1 MRINNTLSDSLI
13 NEYARG
19 QTLIETLVAM
29 SVALVLLTLATVATT
44 TALNNV
50 QRGKSQNQASKF
62 AEQGLEVMRQMRD
75 ADWDTFNNLSGTY
88 CMADTCSTIAN
99 GAGVCGATSG
109 SCTKNIGEF
118 SRSVI
123 VERNIGCVLPG
134 NNNPKVIASRVT
146 VTVAWADNTCAD
158 SSSLCRKTQVI
169 SCLGNIYSD
178 PNL

>member
-1 MRINNTLSDSLI
+1 MKINHKVSYTII
-13 NEYARG
+13 NIYTQG

-50 QRGKSQNQASKF
+50 QRGKNQNQASKF

-75 ADWDTFNNLSGTY
+75 ADWTTFNNLSGTY
-88 CMADTCSTIAN
+88 CMADTCSTITN
-99 GAGVCGATSG
+99 GAGVCGSTNG
-109 SCTKNIGEF
+109 SCVKNIGEF
-118 SRSVI
+118 SRSVL
-123 VERNIGCVLPG
+123 VESNIGCVLPG
-134 NNNPKVIASRVT
+134 NNNPKIIASRVT
-146 VTVAWADNTCAD
+146 VTVAWADNTCID
-158 SSSLCRKTQVI
+158 SNSLCRKTSVV